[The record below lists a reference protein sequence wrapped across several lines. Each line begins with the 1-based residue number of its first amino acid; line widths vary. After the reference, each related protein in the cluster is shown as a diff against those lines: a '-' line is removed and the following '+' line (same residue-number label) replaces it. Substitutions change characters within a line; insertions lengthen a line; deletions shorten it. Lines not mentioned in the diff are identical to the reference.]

1 MAFLENGNQKLEPER
16 RKLGINNDMVAILIS
31 CDPKGNK
38 HLQAAA
44 RGKIS
49 AKAINPVLKD
59 KPEAQNS
66 FMYRQTS
73 QF

>member
-1 MAFLENGNQKLEPER
+1 MAIKKLEPEP
-16 RKLGINNDMVAILIS
+16 RKTGINNDMVAILIS
-31 CDPKGNK
+31 CDPKGN
-38 HLQAAA
+38 HLQAAS

-49 AKAINPVLKD
+49 ANINPVLKD

-66 FMYRQTS
+66 FMYKRTS